1 MPLKN
6 GHLTAKER
14 AFVGHMARTG
24 DAVYSASK
32 AGLAVP
38 EAAGYK
44 LMSRPAVK
52 AAVIRETEEALV
64 NEILP
69 LALAKHK
76 FLLTDKAIPAG
87 AQLGAVKLAYDRTLG
102 DQADAA
108 DAKEP
113 SEMTYDELQ
122 ASIASLK
129 AEQAARED
137 GAIDV
142 TPSSSGEPSSI
153 DELEAPSSSVFD

>member
-6 GHLTAKER
+6 GRLTKGEI
-14 AFVGHMARTG
+14 AFVQGMARTG
-24 DAVYSASK
+24 DVTYSAAK
-32 AGLAVP
+32 AGF
-38 EAAGYK
+38 AAPGQNGGK
-44 LMSRPAVK
+44 LMQRPAVR
-52 AAVIRETEEALV
+52 AAVVATTEDLLF
-64 NEILP
+64 NELLP
-69 LALAKHK
+69 LAYQAHK
-76 FLLTDKAIPAG
+76 RLLTDKAVPAG

-129 AEQAARED
+129 AEQAAREE

-142 TPSSSGEPSSI
+142 TPTPE
-153 DELEAPSSSVFD
+153 SSVFD

>member
-1 MPLKN
+1 
-6 GHLTAKER
+6 
-14 AFVGHMARTG
+14 VSVMARTT
-24 DAVYSASK
+24 DQTYAAAK
-32 AGLAVP
+32 AGYGSP
-38 EAAGYK
+38 KNRGSD
-44 LMSRPAVK
+44 LMARPAIR
-52 AAVIRETEEALV
+52 AAVIREAEEALS

-76 FLLTDKAIPAG
+76 FLLTAAGVPAG

-113 SEMTYDELQ
+113 SEMSYDELQ
-122 ASIASLK
+122 ASIAALR
-129 AEQAARED
+129 AEQAAREE

-142 TPSSSGEPSSI
+142 TPPA
-153 DELEAPSSSVFD
+153 DEGILG

>member
-1 MPLKN
+1 MPFKD
-6 GHLTAKER
+6 GRLTPQEQT
-14 AFVGHMARTG
+14 FVSAMARTS
-24 DAVYSASK
+24 DQTYAASK
-32 AGLAVP
+32 AGYGTPRVRGS
-38 EAAGYK
+38 E
-44 LMSRPAVK
+44 LMSKPAIR
-52 AAVIRETEEALV
+52 AAVIREAEDALQ

-76 FLLTDKAIPAG
+76 FLLTAAGVPAG

-129 AEQAARED
+129 AEQAAREE

-142 TPSSSGEPSSI
+142 TPTSE
-153 DELEAPSSSVFD
+153 SSVFD

>member
-1 MPLKN
+1 MS
-6 GHLTAKER
+6 A
-14 AFVGHMARTG
+14 MARTN
-24 DAVYSASK
+24 DQTYSATK
-32 AGLAVP
+32 AGYGHPAKRGS
-38 EAAGYK
+38 E
-44 LMSRPAVK
+44 LMSKPAIR
-52 AAVIRETEEALV
+52 AAVIREAEDALQ

-129 AEQAARED
+129 AEQAAREE

-142 TPSSSGEPSSI
+142 TPPS
-153 DELEAPSSSVFD
+153 ESSVFD

>member
-1 MPLKN
+1 MS
-6 GHLTAKER
+6 A
-14 AFVGHMARTG
+14 MARTS
-24 DAVYSASK
+24 DQTYAASK
-32 AGLAVP
+32 AGYGTPRVRGS
-38 EAAGYK
+38 E
-44 LMSRPAVK
+44 LMSKPAIR
-52 AAVIRETEEALV
+52 AAVIREAEDALQ

-76 FLLTDKAIPAG
+76 FLLTAAGVPAG

-129 AEQAARED
+129 AEQAAREE

-142 TPSSSGEPSSI
+142 TPTSE
-153 DELEAPSSSVFD
+153 SSVFD